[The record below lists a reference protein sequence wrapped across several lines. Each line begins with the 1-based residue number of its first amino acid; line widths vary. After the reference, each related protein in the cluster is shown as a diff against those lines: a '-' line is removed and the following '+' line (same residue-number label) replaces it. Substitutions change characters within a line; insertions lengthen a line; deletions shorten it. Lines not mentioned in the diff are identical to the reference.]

1 MDAMPAQFPDLRI
14 DSPSPAVAHHD
25 AEKYFQWLMPAFEH
39 SRFDY
44 CLDEFAADLID
55 GTICLVRVFD
65 DDEPT
70 ALAAC
75 RVQTTN
81 DGNELLVMA
90 ITGQDADAWLDP
102 LNSALETLA
111 IEVGC
116 SHICL
121 KGRPGW
127 KKWMRP
133 RGYKLHQVTMRK
145 DLRGQENGQFRQQ

>member
-1 MDAMPAQFPDLRI
+1 MPPQALKI
-14 DSPSPAVAHHD
+14 DSPSPQVAHHD
-25 AEKYFQWLMPAFEH
+25 AEKYFQWLTPAFDH

-44 CLDEFAADLID
+44 SLDEFSADLID
-55 GTICLVRVFD
+55 GIICLVRVFN

-75 RVQTTN
+75 RVQVTN

-90 ITGQDADAWLDP
+90 ITGEGAGVWLDP

-111 IEVGC
+111 IEAGC

-127 KKWMRP
+127 SRWMKP

-145 DLRGQENGQFRQQ
+145 DLRGSGNGQSRQI